1 MREYNEYNDRET
13 AQKMRRR
20 RVLWTTFAVVAVCL
34 VLVGIGLA
42 VILPM
47 LNAKPQ
53 QPASASSPSP
63 TQSVVLASP
72 GTQAQISAQNPV
84 VDIAKAVGPSVV
96 GVTSTRKATANPSTF
111 GESGFEA
118 QYAGSGFVVSDQGHI
133 VTNQHVVES
142 GTSFTVQLPGGK
154 ELSAELIGEDAITDL
169 AVLQVKGANL
179 PVAPL
184 GDSSAVQV
192 GELAVAIG
200 NPLGNELAG
209 TVTTGIISAT
219 QRKMRVGS
227 TFMNLLQTDAAINP
241 GNSGGPLVNSK
252 GQVIGINTQ
261 KTAVAGVDEYGRTIS
276 AEGIGFAIP
285 INEARPVINE
295 LIAKGKVTRAGIGI
309 SCYEI
314 DKATAEAYSVPQGI
328 YVDDAD
334 IMGTAYKAGVRS
346 GDIITE
352 LNNKPIADLEDF
364 TKRLLAAKIGDKV
377 TLKLWRKGTE
387 ITIVAAVMD
396 ISDLK

>member
-1 MREYNEYNDRET
+1 MQEYNAYNDRET
-13 AQKMRRR
+13 RLKMRRR
-20 RVLWTTFAVVAVCL
+20 RIIWTVTAVAAVCL
-34 VLVGIGLA
+34 ALAVIALA
-42 VILPM
+42 VILPI
-47 LNAKPQ
+47 LGLRAQ
-53 QPASASSPSP
+53 QGATAVLPSP
-63 TQSVVLASP
+63 TQALAQATA
-72 GTQAQISAQNPV
+72 GTQTQVSAQNPV

-96 GVTSTRKATANPSTF
+96 GVTSIRKSSASRGAL
-111 GESGFEA
+111 GEPDYGAS
-118 QYAGSGFVVSDQGHI
+118 YAGSGFVITDQGHI
-133 VTNQHVVES
+133 VTNQHVVEG
-142 GTSFTVQLPGGK
+142 GTAFTVLLPGGK
-154 ELSAELIGEDAITDL
+154 ELSAQLVGEDAVTDI
-169 AVLQVKGANL
+169 AVLQVKGANI
-179 PVAPL
+179 PIAPL

-285 INEARPVINE
+285 INEARPIINE
-295 LIAKGKVTRAGIGI
+295 LISKGKITRSGIGI

-314 DKATAEAYSVPQGI
+314 DKATAEAYGVPQGI
-328 YVDDAD
+328 YVDDANRL
-334 IMGTAYKAGVRS
+334 GTAYGAGVRA
-346 GDIITE
+346 GDIIIE
-352 LNNKPIADLEDF
+352 LNNKAIVDLEDF
-364 TKRLLAAKIGDKV
+364 TQRLLKSAIGDKV
-377 TLKLWRKGTE
+377 SLKIWREGTE
-387 ITIVAAVMD
+387 VNVVVTVMD
-396 ISDLK
+396 ISDLQ